1 MFEPIGVSDLWVGL
15 TCLVVPLLA
24 ISRAVRW
31 WRRGRRSDPNE
42 MPFLLQAILVA
53 LLVGVLASCMA
64 NLP

>member
-15 TCLVVPLLA
+15 TCLVIPFLA
-24 ISRAVRW
+24 VAWVVRW

-42 MPFLLQAILVA
+42 MPLLLQAILIA
-53 LLVGVLASCMA
+53 LLVGVLGSCMA